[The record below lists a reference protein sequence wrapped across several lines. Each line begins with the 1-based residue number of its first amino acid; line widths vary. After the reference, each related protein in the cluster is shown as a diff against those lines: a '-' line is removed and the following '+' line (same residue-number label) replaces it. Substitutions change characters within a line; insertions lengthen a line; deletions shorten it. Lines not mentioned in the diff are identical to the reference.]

1 MSNSDTT
8 VRFGLVGFGAW
19 GQFHA
24 KCIAGADGA
33 ELAAIAV
40 RSAESQAK
48 AKAAYPNAVVVG
60 DYQELVALEL
70 DIVDVVL
77 PSHIHFEVASAVL
90 DAGKHLL
97 LEKPMCLNIAD
108 CRALVEKAESGGQL
122 LSIMHELRL
131 SSMWGEMKR
140 LIESGEIGEPQ
151 YLMMELSRHPYR
163 TGSGGWRY
171 NIDQVGSWILEEP
184 IHFFDL
190 ARWYFGGVG
199 DPVRV
204 FATAMARDPERP
216 ELQDNF
222 TATMHFP
229 NEGFA
234 VICQTLCAFEHHQ
247 SMKISGTNGA
257 LWARW
262 SGAQDRTEHP
272 EFSLKV
278 FDGETVRDA
287 TPEKITGE
295 IFELQDHM
303 AMLVAAVRDGGPLT
317 STGVDGMWSVA
328 MCLAA
333 EASIKSGVSE
343 AIEL

>member
-1 MSNSDTT
+1 MSDP
-8 VRFGLVGFGAW
+8 VRFGLIGFGAW

-24 KCIAGADGA
+24 KCIHGAEGA
-33 ELAAIAV
+33 ELTAIAV

-48 AKAAYPNAVVVG
+48 AKAAYPNAIVLG
-60 DYQELVALEL
+60 DYKELVELEL

-77 PSHIHFEVASAVL
+77 PSNIHYEVASAVL

-97 LEKPMCLNIAD
+97 LEKPMCLSVPE
-108 CRALVEKAESGGQL
+108 CQELVDKAKAGGRL

-131 SSMWGEMKR
+131 SSMWGRMKE
-140 LIESGEIGEPQ
+140 LIASGEIGEPQ

-163 TGSGGWRY
+163 TGSDGWRY
-171 NIDQVGSWILEEP
+171 DIDRVGSWILEEP

-199 DPVRV
+199 APVSV
-204 FATAMARDPERP
+204 YATAMARDPERP

-229 NEGFA
+229 NGGFA

-278 FDGETVRDA
+278 FDGESVRDE
-287 TPEKITGE
+287 TPKKITGE

-303 AMLVAAVRDGGPLT
+303 AMLVAAVRDGGDIT
-317 STGVDGMWSVA
+317 SSGEDGLWSVA

-333 EASIKSGVSE
+333 EASVKRGETVQISE
-343 AIEL
+343 VL